1 MGEKPTGVT
10 QEGEGAPDTGGSEGE
25 PGSEP
30 PAYKKTPAV
39 GHSTGTSA

>member
-10 QEGEGAPDTGGSEGE
+10 QEGEGAPDTGGSEGD

-30 PAYKKTPAV
+30 AAYKKTPGV
-39 GHSTGTSA
+39 STSPSTSA